1 MQKKLIAVAVAGLLA
16 APAFAQTH
24 VTIYGRGDIGIF
36 NRDTEDGRSRTTVD
50 SSGWTTSRL
59 GFKGSED
66 LGNGLKAVF
75 QFEYKLNV
83 DGNSKHSAALGG
95 SEGIGAARD
104 NFVGLGGDWGTVVLG
119 RLSTPLNNWLGS
131 YDPTGQANYFKV
143 NTVNTVYH
151 TETRLNNAVAYVSPN
166 WGGFELAAMYAM
178 DEVERFTSGANKGQ
192 ISPKYVPGMTDTN
205 EQDAY
210 GIGLQYKGGGFGA
223 MYQFAAVADL
233 VDTHTVGLFYD
244 FGVAKVTGTYFYHD
258 IDGANEEETA
268 YSLGLAVPVGSGV
281 ISAGWGQEKDVG
293 GLADNDY
300 NIYSIAYKHNLSKR
314 TYLYAGFQRNE
325 HDVRNGE
332 EQDTFGVG
340 VAHHF

>member
-24 VTIYGRGDIGIF
+24 VTIYGRGDIGVF
-36 NRDTEDGRSRTTVD
+36 NRDADSGDSRTTVD

-75 QFEYKLNV
+75 QFEYRLNV
-83 DGNSKHSAALGG
+83 DGNSKDSAALSG

-104 NFVGLGGDWGTVVLG
+104 NFVGLGGDWGTVVAG

-131 YDPTGQANYFKV
+131 YDPTGQANFFKV
-143 NTVNTVYH
+143 NTVNTEYH
-151 TETRLNNAVAYVSPN
+151 AETRLNNAFAYVSPN

-178 DEVERFTSGANKGQ
+178 DEIVQPNG
-192 ISPKYVPGMTDTN
+192 DTN
-205 EQDAY
+205 ENDAY

-223 MYQFAAVADL
+223 MYQFAAVTDV

-258 IDGANEEETA
+258 IDDAVVRNAEEETA
-268 YSLGLAVPVGSGV
+268 YSLGLAVPVGNGV